1 MLKLTDI
8 GRVSDERLVEDILNG
23 SQKAMKKVYD
33 RWSGYLLAICTRYIP
48 DKDIAE
54 DILQDSFVKIFS
66 SIGSFKSKGEGAF
79 KAWISR
85 ITVNEALMYLRK
97 QKRCN
102 FIEFQDHL
110 PDIPE
115 DAEPDIENI
124 PAAEIQKM
132 IQSLSDGYRTIFNLV
147 ALEGKSHKE
156 VAELLGIT
164 ESTSA
169 SQFHRARKIL
179 AKKIIDYNKR
189 NDAGT
194 ARK

>member
-1 MLKLTDI
+1 M
-8 GRVSDERLVEDILNG
+8 N
-23 SQKAMKKVYD
+23 
-33 RWSGYLLAICTRYIP
+33 
-48 DKDIAE
+48 
-54 DILQDSFVKIFS
+54 ILQDSFVKIFS

-115 DAEPDIENI
+115 DAEPDIGNI

-179 AKKIIDYNKR
+179 AKKITDYNKR

>member
-1 MLKLTDI
+1 MKLTDI
-8 GRVSDERLVEDILNG
+8 GRVSDEKLVEDIRNG

-54 DILQDSFVKIFS
+54 DILQDSFIKIFS

-97 QKRCN
+97 QKRCS

-110 PDIPE
+110 PEIPE
-115 DAEPDIENI
+115 DTEPDIGNI

-156 VAELLGIT
+156 VAELLDIT

-179 AKKIIDYNKR
+179 AKKITDYNKR

>member
-8 GRVSDERLVEDILNG
+8 GRAYDERLVEDIRNG

-48 DKDIAE
+48 DKEIAE

-115 DAEPDIENI
+115 DAEPDIGNI

-132 IQSLSDGYRTIFNLV
+132 IHAVIRR
-147 ALEGKSHKE
+147 ALENSQKDGELS
-156 VAELLGIT
+156 AEKLNKQLLPIIPIPAVT
-164 ESTSA
+164 DADILVTMTPAKTPVFDA
-169 SQFHRARKIL
+169 SKC
-179 AKKIIDYNKR
+179 KKV
-189 NDAGT
+189 
-194 ARK
+194 